1 MPSPTR
7 EESKGETGQ
16 AENGATNSGDRESG
30 TGDRLACALEMEMT
44 TRSLHG
50 DSKLDCDGLINRN
63 GGDSAEVSVPLSL
76 PGKRT
81 AHMEGDDLYRLR
93 NRKFLLEDKRR
104 LCALALG
111 TALLGILLTIIHA
124 ELCPLVYTPGSNIA
138 LFINCSISLSTGC
151 LLILIIAFHYKDIRL
166 FVIDHNQVD
175 WRIAMTSHRVL
186 VITLELLVCVIHPVG
201 TYWEVG
207 LHTNSSSSAPLCV
220 SNHHG
225 RALMDMELLLSVLMF
240 LRLYLVHRAIL
251 LHSKVLL
258 SASYRSIGSLNNINF
273 TFRFVLKILMNKYPA
288 RTLLVFILFFWLTA
302 SWMLTLCERQTKAMT
317 GQMDTAMWL
326 IAITFLTVGYG
337 DVAPNTS
344 CGKAVCLF
352 TGVMGVACTAM
363 LVAVV
368 TKTLA
373 LNKGEKHVHFFM
385 LDIQISKRIRHA
397 AANVLRECWLLHRA
411 NLTRGNR
418 GEHRR
423 HQRCLLEAIRVF
435 RHLRLK
441 QKKLRDY
448 VSEMVDL
455 PKMQMIMCDLSANWN
470 NSYRELEQRILSME
484 QKLDELSRCF
494 QQTSEMLSH
503 VLRHRNTEIR

>member
-1 MPSPTR
+1 M
-7 EESKGETGQ
+7 
-16 AENGATNSGDRESG
+16 
-30 TGDRLACALEMEMT
+30 CALEMEMT
-44 TRSLHG
+44 KRG
-50 DSKLDCDGLINRN
+50 MQVNSKVDCGINRN
-63 GGDSAEVSVPLSL
+63 GGDTAEVSVPVSL
-76 PGKRT
+76 PVKKS

-93 NRKFLLEDKRR
+93 GRKFLLEDKKR

-111 TALLGILLTIIHA
+111 AALFGILLMIIHT
-124 ELCPLVYTPGSNIA
+124 EMCPFLYTPGSTIA

-166 FVIDHNQVD
+166 FIIDHNQVD
-175 WRIAMTSHRVL
+175 WRIAMTSHRVF
-186 VITLELLVCVIHPVG
+186 VITLELLVCAIHPVG
-201 TYWEVG
+201 TYWEVC
-207 LHTNSSSSAPLCV
+207 LHCNSSSSSPLCDSDHQNKTLV
-220 SNHHG
+220 D
-225 RALMDMELLLSVLMF
+225 LELLLSVLMF
-240 LRLYLVHRAIL
+240 LRLYLVHRAVL

-273 TFRFVLKILMNKYPA
+273 TFRFVLKVLMNKYPA

-302 SWMLTLCERQTKAMT
+302 SWMLTLCERQTQGSTDHME
-317 GQMDTAMWL
+317 TALWL

-337 DVAPNTS
+337 DVAPHTR
-344 CGKAVCLF
+344 CGKSVCLF
-352 TGVMGVACTAM
+352 TGVM
-363 LVAVV
+363 
-368 TKTLA
+368 
-373 LNKGEKHVHFFM
+373 
-385 LDIQISKRIRHA
+385 IRHA

-411 NLTRGNR
+411 NLTKGTR

-441 QKKLRDY
+441 QRKLRDY

-484 QKLDELSRCF
+484 QKLEELSRCF
-494 QQTSEMLSH
+494 QQTSQLLSQ
-503 VLRHRNTEIR
+503 VLRHRNPEIR

>member
-1 MPSPTR
+1 MYFVASMSSKLETSSACISPTGLCLAR
-7 EESKGETGQ
+7 FGRRGKGSHIGF
-16 AENGATNSGDRESG
+16 
-30 TGDRLACALEMEMT
+30 
-44 TRSLHG
+44 
-50 DSKLDCDGLINRN
+50 I
-63 GGDSAEVSVPLSL
+63 
-76 PGKRT
+76 
-81 AHMEGDDLYRLR
+81 
-93 NRKFLLEDKRR
+93 
-104 LCALALG
+104 
-111 TALLGILLTIIHA
+111 
-124 ELCPLVYTPGSNIA
+124 
-138 LFINCSISLSTGC
+138 INCSISLSTLC
-151 LLILIIAFHYKDIRL
+151 LLILIITFHYKDIRL
-166 FVIDHNQVD
+166 FIIDHNQVD
-175 WRIAMTSHRVL
+175 WRTAITCHRVFM
-186 VITLELLVCVIHPVG
+186 ITLELVVCIIHPVG
-201 TYWEVG
+201 SYWELSHNV
-207 LHTNSSSSAPLCV
+207 NSSSSSPLCL

-225 RALMDMELLLSVLMF
+225 KALLNMELLLSVLMF

-273 TFRFVLKILMNKYPA
+273 TFRFVLKVLMNKHPA
-288 RTLLVFILFFWLTA
+288 RTLLAFILFFWLTA
-302 SWMLTLCERQTKAMT
+302 SWMLTLCERQTQKPT
-317 GQMDTAMWL
+317 GHMSTALWL

-337 DVAPNTS
+337 DVAPSTS

-368 TKTLA
+368 TEKLA

-411 NLTRGNR
+411 NMTRGNS

-441 QKKLRDY
+441 QRKLRDY

-494 QQTSEMLSH
+494 QQTSELLSQ
-503 VLRHRNTEIR
+503 VLHQCNPEIR